1 MTAPFDLKKAHKE
14 LYAPKQQ
21 FTLVDVPPLNYLM
34 VDGEG
39 DPNRAPAYREAVETL
54 YRASYAARKA
64 AGQKHVV
71 APLEGLWW
79 ADDLG
84 VFTARDKGAWQW
96 TMMIAQPDF
105 VTADMVPETV
115 RFERFD
121 EGRCVQ
127 ILHVGSYDDET
138 PVLAELHDRW
148 LPANGLRERGKHHE
162 IYLSDPRKT
171 QPAKLRTILRQPVQP
186 RDR

>member
-1 MTAPFDLKKAHKE
+1 MTFDLKNEHRT
-14 LYAPKQQ
+14 LYAPSAKD

-39 DPNRAPAYREAVETL
+39 DPNTAPAYREAVEAL
-54 YRASYAARKA
+54 YRASYGARKA
-64 AGQKHVV
+64 AGRKHVV

-79 ADDLG
+79 ADDLS

-105 VTADMVPETV
+105 VTPDMVDLSVV
-115 RFERFD
+115 RFERFE
-121 EGRCVQ
+121 EGRCAQ
-127 ILHVGSYDDET
+127 ILHVGSYDDEAPT
-138 PVLAELHDRW
+138 LARLHDEW

-162 IYLSDPRKT
+162 IYLGDPRKT
-171 QPAKLRTILRQPVQP
+171 APEKLRTVLRQPVETA
-186 RDR
+186 

>member
-1 MTAPFDLKKAHKE
+1 MSYDLKKE
-14 LYAPKQQ
+14 LKQFYAAKPQ
-21 FTLVDVPPLNYLM
+21 FTLVEVPPLNYVM
-34 VDGEG
+34 VDGHG
-39 DPNRAPAYREAVETL
+39 DPNTSPQYTAAVEAL

-79 ADDLG
+79 ADDFG
-84 VFTARDKGAWQW
+84 VFTAREKHRWSW

-105 VTADMVPETV
+105 VTADMVPDTV

-121 EGRCVQ
+121 EGLCVQ
-127 ILHVGSYDDET
+127 ILHVGSYDDEAPT
-138 PVLAELHDRW
+138 LATLHNEW
-148 LPANGLRERGKHHE
+148 LPAHNLAERGKHHE

-171 QPAKLRTILRQPVQP
+171 EPARLKTILRQPVH
-186 RDR
+186 

>member
-1 MTAPFDLKKAHKE
+1 MTFDLKKE
-14 LYAPKQQ
+14 FRQLYAPKQQ
-21 FTLVDVPPLNYLM
+21 FAVVDVPAFTYLM
-34 VDGEG
+34 VDGHG
-39 DPNRAPAYREAVETL
+39 DPNTAPAYREAVESL
-54 YRASYAARKA
+54 YRASYSARKA

-105 VTADMVPETV
+105 VTAEMVPDGV

-138 PVLAELHDRW
+138 PVLAELHNEW
-148 LPANGLRERGKHHE
+148 LPAHGLTERGKHHE

-171 QPAKLRTILRQPVQP
+171 EPAKLKTILRQPVQ
-186 RDR
+186 

>member
-1 MTAPFDLKKAHKE
+1 MTYDLKKELKQ

-21 FTLVDVPPLNYLM
+21 FALVDVPPLNYLM
-34 VDGEG
+34 VDGHG
-39 DPNRAPAYREAVETL
+39 DPNTAPAYIEAVEAL

-84 VFTARDKGAWQW
+84 VFTAREKGKWSW

-105 VTADMVPETV
+105 VTADMVPDTV

-127 ILHVGSYDDET
+127 ILHVGSYDDEAPT
-138 PVLAELHDRW
+138 LKTLHESW
-148 LPANGLRERGKHHE
+148 LPEHGLRERGKHHE
-162 IYLSDPRKT
+162 IYLSDPRKVEA
-171 QPAKLRTILRQPVQP
+171 AKLKTILRQPVQ
-186 RDR
+186 